1 MGESGRC
8 DTENSAGVEELIGR
22 RVVVR
27 HRVGE
32 KLSDAVGELAVEGPD
47 LLVRTRRGPVRIGR
61 SAVTAVRAVP
71 PPVPRRAGL
80 AAVVRLEELCADA
93 WPALVEE
100 RLGAWRMRAADGF
113 TGRANAALAIGSPG
127 MPVAAAL
134 DEVRAFA
141 DRQRIGA
148 RVQVP
153 VGSPWDRA
161 VAAEGWV
168 LDAGHAAGALVSVQV
183 ADLADEESDRPGETA
198 SADGPSD
205 EWWRIV
211 LGATPTAAQ
220 RHVLASPP
228 HVGFLLV
235 RDEAGAPV
243 AAGRAVVVDDHVH
256 LSVFTVDPDVRRRG
270 YGTRLLAAAAE
281 WGRRAGARWGVLQVA
296 THNAAALAL
305 YARAGWSEHH
315 RYRYLSAGAGLT
327 GGQRPTRRRAKSPAP
342 TPPTTSS
349 NDCHVPV
356 SRTSPPGPARPS
368 TPTVANQAK
377 IGAPANRRSIAPARR
392 TSHGSTAIDSTAP
405 SGAGTA
411 PR

>member
-8 DTENSAGVEELIGR
+8 DTENAAGVDELIGR

-27 HRVGE
+27 HRVGD
-32 KLSDAVGELAVEGPD
+32 KLSDAVGELTVEGPD
-47 LLVRTRRGPVRIGR
+47 LLVRTRRGPVLIRR

-71 PPVPRRAGL
+71 PPVPRRAAL
-80 AAVVRLEELCADA
+80 AAIVRLEELCADA

-113 TGRANAALAIGSPG
+113 TGRANATLAIGSPG

-141 DRQRIGA
+141 DRQRIEA

-183 ADLADEESDRPGETA
+183 ADLTAGSDRPDGTV
-198 SADGPSD
+198 SAAGPSD

-211 LGATPTAAQ
+211 LGATPTTAQ

-228 HVGFLLV
+228 HAGFLLV
-235 RDEAGAPV
+235 RDETGAPV

-256 LSVFTVDPDVRRRG
+256 LSVLTVDPAVRRRG
-270 YGTRLLAAAAE
+270 HGTRLLPAATE
-281 WGRRAGARWGVLQVA
+281 WGRRGGARWGVLQVA

-305 YARAGWSEHH
+305 YARTGWSEHH
-315 RYRYLSAGAGLT
+315 RCRYL
-327 GGQRPTRRRAKSPAP
+327 
-342 TPPTTSS
+342 
-349 NDCHVPV
+349 VP
-356 SRTSPPGPARPS
+356 G
-368 TPTVANQAK
+368 
-377 IGAPANRRSIAPARR
+377 
-392 TSHGSTAIDSTAP
+392 
-405 SGAGTA
+405 
-411 PR
+411 